1 MAKKKSRTYA
11 EEAKS
16 IINKYKKRLGKNFEE
31 YDPMSVKAM
40 NRELEALMQKQEA
53 TRAQMLEADQV
64 TAPAMAYGG
73 NLPWTDAYSRSGR
86 MSIGSVPTNPYMV
99 SNNYTIPQEPNVLEQ
114 PVDNSL
120 IPSMVSRGAPSIAGV
135 PADFNPQR
143 VDNPKPNAPQAGEKG
158 DTWWGG
164 VPTEAKIGAIAQGA
178 GVIGSGIANIV
189 GGRTDP
195 LEYNPTS
202 PLVASY
208 VNNDEAIRQSNLAFQ
223 DAMRSSRGLSAG
235 RYYSQMGKLAS
246 DRGRSAAGI
255 AEQTA
260 NANAQIDNQVAAQN
274 AQLSLQNEQGRMG
287 AQQYNDAQ
295 TQQRAGYLGDMMGDV
310 GKVVAGAGADSL
322 AYKSEKNALNF
333 IGQTGYT
340 YVTDSKGKGTTQVNI
355 GGGLSSYKDSGR
367 GMLYFKDGNEI
378 PYEQFKEERAAWRK
392 LVNKSMG
399 DEKPA
404 KSK

>member
-1 MAKKKSRTYA
+1 MAKKRNKLSYA
-11 EEAKS
+11 AAARK
-16 IINKYKKRLGKNFEE
+16 IVKKYEKRLGKDLSES
-31 YDPMSVKAM
+31 DPMAQAALAK
-40 NRELEALMQKQEA
+40 ELEALMQKQEA

-73 NLPWTDAYSRSGR
+73 GLPQMYDG
-86 MSIGSVPTNPYMV
+86 GDVPWVNP
-99 SNNYTIPQEPNVLEQ
+99 
-114 PVDNSL
+114 
-120 IPSMVSRGAPSIAGV
+120 
-135 PADFNPQR
+135 
-143 VDNPKPNAPQAGEKG
+143 AGEKG

-322 AYKSEKNALNF
+322 AYKSEENA
-333 IGQTGYT
+333 IRASAQPGYEW
-340 YVTDSKGKGTTQVNI
+340 VKDSKGRSTYQTNV
-355 GGGLSSYKDSGR
+355 GGSGLSYYRDSGT
-367 GMLYFKDGNEI
+367 GDMVYKQHGKEI
-378 PYEQFKEERAAWRK
+378 SPTEYEIEYAAWRK
-392 LVNKSMG
+392 KETENSLANAKA
-399 DEKPA
+399 A